1 MNKFLTNLLVFFF
14 IILSSKSNAEA
25 ENYNFNHITT
35 NDGLTQSEV
44 YSFLKDSKGYMWFG
58 TVHGLN
64 SFDSYS
70 ITQYMA
76 NNTNEYSLI
85 NNTVR
90 ALAEDDFGRIW
101 VATDFGLNY
110 YERASRKFESINL
123 PSEIHPICTSSL
135 MYKDSVLYVGSNY
148 AFYSI
153 DMRYGSDSLDIS
165 TYKIHSLNGEHRINE
180 IAFSNNI
187 FYLGATNGVTAL
199 SINKERQARFINLP
213 NALSTSPCE
222 SVLSIDSEKLLFGG
236 YNKFMMYNQQTN
248 EFSEYELHLG
258 EVSSIISDKEGY
270 IWVGTNYNGLYKL
283 KINEEDIK
291 IEYNFKKNINHSN
304 GISSNLITS
313 LYISND
319 NILWIGTI
327 GNGIDYIKL
336 GENGFNN
343 VGIPN
348 IYQKFSP
355 STSFVR
361 SVFSRS
367 SDIYI
372 GLHSNGL
379 IRYNSV
385 ENTYSNLGLNNKPIF
400 HISEFNDNKLL
411 LCSSGIYEVNTKNEI
426 KFIPGISSTCFY
438 AVKGENGIYWIAS
451 YSGLYRMDTKYKPYK
466 IEKCNFTKKHN
477 QHNNNCRV
485 LYYDNKKSNLWVG
498 TEGGGLYLIN
508 INESGFPS
516 DVIHFDSKNSKQK
529 LSNPFIRSLYMDK
542 NGDLWIGT
550 YDGLNVLY
558 YTKGKIS
565 IKKNYKRE
573 YLPNNVIQ
581 GIVGDSNNN
590 IWISSNG
597 GLTQIPSSGQ
607 PITYT
612 IQDGLLSNEFSEH
625 ATYISNDGQL
635 FFGGIKGVSY
645 FNPYKLKT
653 SNSFHD
659 VTITE
664 LSVRNWETKQISYYY
679 DTKEFENGKTLEL
692 KPNEKELK
700 IEFSA
705 MIFDAPMKI
714 KYRYKLIGYD
724 KEWKY
729 TDCNN
734 RTIQY
739 TNLSPGKYTL
749 MLSATNKVGVW
760 DENITKINIYI
771 QTPLLLRPFFL
782 IIYFIL
788 TILLLY
794 IISKYNIARNTKR
807 KHLELENEHNKRL
820 HELDMLRTR
829 FFVNMSHD
837 LRTPLTLILGPIEQI
852 INNGNSPEYMLSK
865 AKQAYKSAKKLNYMV
880 EQLLDFRKIEIGK
893 EKIQLN
899 RIDFNK
905 WLNDEISYFI
915 PTVEEK
921 GLELKISSKY
931 TQLEILLDCK
941 KVSKIIFNLMSNAI
955 KFTSSGSITVS
966 YTINEVQKTLS
977 ISIEDTG
984 NGIAPD
990 IINKIF
996 ERYYTE
1002 SDINNMN
1009 GYGIGLSYC
1018 QDLSN
1023 AMNGC
1028 LSVKS
1033 TLGKGSR
1040 FTLELPLI
1048 FENDYDINNIKTTSY
1063 QEILTKEKSAIITP
1077 NISFDNN
1084 KKTILVV
1091 DDNNEMREYIT
1102 EILQD
1107 YYNIYTAQSAEIGLE
1122 IADKSSIDLILSD
1135 VMMPGMNGIEFT
1147 QTIKS
1152 NITFS
1157 HIPVI
1162 LLTAKTEL
1170 ETMLSG
1176 YSSGADDY
1184 IPKPFD
1190 SQILLAKINAI
1201 LENRERIRKSFQ
1213 KNLSLDKSLIDLEDK
1228 DTEFLNKVVSIIE
1241 ANIENSEFSIDNLE
1255 KEMCMSHSKFFRK
1268 LKSLTGM
1275 SGKELLQ
1282 DLRLKRA
1289 AQLLAETSLSL
1300 SDITYMTGF
1309 VDPKYFSYAFK
1320 QKYDIAPTKYREK
1333 NLQP

>member
-1 MNKFLTNLLVFFF
+1 MNKLLTSLLVFIF
-14 IILSSKSNAEA
+14 IILSNKSNA

-64 SFDSYS
+64 SFDSYT

-76 NNTNEYSLI
+76 NNTNEYSLL

-101 VATDFGLNY
+101 VGTDFGLNY
-110 YERASRKFESINL
+110 YERDSRKFKSINL

-135 MYKDSVLYVGSNY
+135 LYKDSVLYVGSNY

-153 DMRYGSDSLDIS
+153 DMRYGSDSLSIS
-165 TYKIHSLNGEHRINE
+165 TYKINSLNGEHRINE

-199 SINKERQARFINLP
+199 SINKELQARFIDLP

-222 SVLSIDSEKLLFGG
+222 SVLNVNSGKLLFGG
-236 YNKFMMYNQQTN
+236 YGKFMMYNQQTN
-248 EFSEYELHLG
+248 KLSEFEFNLG
-258 EVSSIISDKEGY
+258 EVSSMVSDKEGY

-283 KINEEDIK
+283 RINEEEIK
-291 IEYNFKKNINHSN
+291 IEHNFKKNINHSN

-319 NILWIGTI
+319 DILWIGTI

-379 IRYNSV
+379 IRYDRL

-411 LCSSGIYEVNTKNEI
+411 LCSGGIYEVNAENEI
-426 KFIPGISSTCFY
+426 KSIPGINSTCFY
-438 AVKGENGIYWIAS
+438 AVKGEDDIYWIAS

-466 IEKCNFTKKHN
+466 IEKCDFTKNHT

-498 TEGGGLYLIN
+498 TEGGGLYLLN

-529 LSNPFIRSLYMDK
+529 LSNPFIRSLYMDMSG
-542 NGDLWIGT
+542 NLWIGT

-558 YTKGKIS
+558 YSKGGIA
-565 IKKNYKRE
+565 IERNYKRE

-625 ATYISNDGQL
+625 ATYISNDGEL

-653 SNSFHD
+653 NNNFHD

-729 TDCNN
+729 TDYNN
-734 RTIQY
+734 RIIQY

-749 MLSATNKVGVW
+749 ILSATNKVGVW
-760 DENITKINIYI
+760 DEHLTKINIFI

-782 IIYFIL
+782 ILYVIL
-788 TILLLY
+788 IILLLY
-794 IISKYNIARNTKR
+794 IISKYNITRNTKR

-837 LRTPLTLILGPIEQI
+837 LRTPLTLIIGPIEQI
-852 INNGNSPEYMLSK
+852 IKNEGSPEYMLSK

-893 EKIQLN
+893 EKVQLN

-915 PTVEEK
+915 PTIEEK
-921 GLELKISSKY
+921 GLKLNTDFRCE
-931 TQLEILLDCK
+931 QLEILLDCK
-941 KVSKIIFNLMSNAI
+941 KVAKIIFNLMSNAI
-955 KFTSSGSITVS
+955 KFTTLGHITVS
-966 YTINEVQKTLS
+966 YKIDKYQKTLS
-977 ISIEDTG
+977 ITIEDTG
-984 NGIAPD
+984 KGIDPN

-996 ERYYTE
+996 DRYYTI
-1002 SDINNMN
+1002 SDTNNVD

-1018 QDLSN
+1018 QDLST
-1023 AMNGC
+1023 AMNGN
-1028 LSVKS
+1028 LSVISK
-1033 TLGKGSR
+1033 LGEGSS
-1040 FTLELPLI
+1040 FTLELPLL
-1048 FENDYDINNIKTTSY
+1048 FEKNYDIDNIMEVCNPQT
-1063 QEILTKEKSAIITP
+1063 LTKEKVINTVP
-1077 NISFDNN
+1077 DVYFDNN
-1084 KKTILVV
+1084 KKTILII
-1091 DDNNEMREYIT
+1091 DDNDEMREYIK
-1102 EILQD
+1102 ELLQD
-1107 YYNIYTAQSAEIGLE
+1107 YYNIYTAQSANKGIE
-1122 IADKSSIDLILSD
+1122 IAENFSIDLILSD
-1135 VMMPGMNGIEFT
+1135 VMMPGMNGIDFT
-1147 QTIKS
+1147 QAIKS
-1152 NITFS
+1152 NITIS

-1162 LLTAKTEL
+1162 LLTAKTEI
-1170 ETMLSG
+1170 ETILSG
-1176 YSSGADDY
+1176 FSSGADDY

-1190 SQILLAKINAI
+1190 SQILLAKISSI
-1201 LENRERIRKSFQ
+1201 LDNRERIRKAFQ
-1213 KNLSLDKSLIDLEDK
+1213 KELSLDKSFINLEDK
-1228 DTEFLNKVVSIIE
+1228 DTEFLNKVISIIE
-1241 ANIENSEFSIDNLE
+1241 SNIENSEFSIDNLE

-1275 SGKELLQ
+1275 SGKDLLQ
-1282 DLRLKRA
+1282 DIRLKRA
-1289 AQLLAETSLSL
+1289 AQLLVETNISL

-1333 NLQP
+1333 NSIN